1 MDHGRGLWTG
11 SGGIVPANYAPRV
24 NVGERRNRCV
34 TRCTR
39 NIAEEQAMYLPYR
52 LVHLYHYLYSHSLKP
67 CLYAAEPR
75 ECITANLLDPIS
87 GIVGLSSVVRSR
99 YVLVMLDRR

>member
-24 NVGERRNRCV
+24 NVGERRK
-34 TRCTR
+34 R

-52 LVHLYHYLYSHSLKP
+52 LVHLYHYLYLYSLKT

-75 ECITANLLDPIS
+75 ECITANLLDPIGGMS
-87 GIVGLSSVVRSR
+87 DCL
-99 YVLVMLDRR
+99 VL